1 MLNVRTTT
9 NRGTRW
15 RRAGLGLLG
24 GAVVLVASAC
34 RSSEVCVRPLADP
47 VAPAAPST
55 LPEPPPGQD
64 DVPFVLE
71 LSAAATDLEYA
82 GVVELEI
89 VARAVADGDAGRQS
103 NARTCV
109 LPRGSFSDYSE
120 GEGLYLETWARAKG
134 ASEYVQFR
142 DQGLSFWSVE
152 HVCVTEHGLEFL
164 HDLTLINPFVDSNG
178 SDGPPAITLRPGHAV
193 RASLVHGLDLGGA
206 DTSTNTEARADSP
219 LRFLLKEPGASYQ
232 VRAVMR
238 TEGDAVAVSNWVELT
253 TEADVSQARQE
264 AVLVIEVLGLANKAR
279 GGAGG
284 AGGTWQFPYV
294 EEAETAV
301 LTLVDSRFQSNLP
314 KWMREWA
321 DAVWIS
327 AGHEVRSW
335 GGSGLAEVQPVRV
348 YRACI
353 ELLEATDY
361 WTEIPRTLPRQYAS
375 LRDRIQYSLDWA
387 REESERQRRATWD
400 TGSKERSDPA
410 TPDSDR

>member
-1 MLNVRTTT
+1 MLDTRTTSSG
-9 NRGTRW
+9 GTW
-15 RRAGLGLLG
+15 RRRVRLALVGSAVALL
-24 GAVVLVASAC
+24 ASAC
-34 RSSEVCVRPLADP
+34 RSGEVCVRPLEDP

-64 DVPFVLE
+64 DSPFVLE
-71 LSAAATDLEYA
+71 LSAAATELEYA

-89 VARAVADGDAGRQS
+89 LLRSVVDEDLVFPPGSIVPASDGQ
-103 NARTCV
+103 
-109 LPRGSFSDYSE
+109 
-120 GEGLYLETWARAKG
+120 GLFLETWTGNAVDSESELLRSRSCGGLEELVIESNGVLLEELVIESNGVLEVVTSLVWRDTNMMFGDGYRRVELPARHALRG
-134 ASEYVQFR
+134 
-142 DQGLSFWSVE
+142 
-152 HVCVTEHGLEFL
+152 CVLHGLAVG
-164 HDLTLINPFVDSNG
+164 VDVPASVPLRG
-178 SDGPPAITLRPGHAV
+178 GP
-193 RASLVHGLDLGGA
+193 
-206 DTSTNTEARADSP
+206 SP
-219 LRFLLKEPGASYQ
+219 LRFLFKGPGRTYW
-232 VRAVMR
+232 VRVVR
-238 TEGDAVAVSNWVELT
+238 YDEGAPIVASNWIELT
-253 TEADVSQARQE
+253 VESDVSAARKE
-264 AVLVIEVLGLANKAR
+264 AVQVIEVLGLANKAS
-279 GGAGG
+279 GG